1 MVVGE
6 QGMAEQYVGK
16 EAELNHELM
25 EKHKANLIYPTRV
38 SRRLQ
43 CQPLRLRP
51 RQCVRALLSGS
62 ADCFRLA
69 VGVGAGRVG
78 VEPRLWVRL
87 TQSAMLRLWRR
98 WQRG

>member
-1 MVVGE
+1 
-6 QGMAEQYVGK
+6 MAERYVGK

-25 EKHKANLIYPTRV
+25 EKHEANLIYQTRV

-87 TQSAMLRLWRR
+87 TQSAILRLRRWRR